1 MIKMIKKGNTR
12 VSITI
17 PSNKLNE
24 FDQKCLENN
33 STKTKVV
40 LKFIELL
47 ITGELVEYEKRLF
60 S

>member
-1 MIKMIKKGNTR
+1 MIKKENTR
-12 VSITI
+12 VSITL
-17 PSNKLNE
+17 SLSKLNE

-47 ITGELVEYEKRLF
+47 IKGELAEYEKRLF

>member
-1 MIKMIKKGNTR
+1 MIKKENTR
-12 VSITI
+12 VSITM
-17 PSNKLNE
+17 PLDKLSE

-47 ITGELVEYEKRLF
+47 IRGELEEYEKRLF

>member
-1 MIKMIKKGNTR
+1 MIKKENTR

-17 PSNKLNE
+17 PLNQLNE

-33 STKTKVV
+33 NTKTKVV

-47 ITGELVEYEKRLF
+47 IKGDLEEYEKRLF

>member
-1 MIKMIKKGNTR
+1 MIKKENTR
-12 VSITI
+12 VSITL

-47 ITGELVEYEKRLF
+47 ITGELAEYEKRLF

>member
-1 MIKMIKKGNTR
+1 MIKKENTR

-17 PSNKLNE
+17 PLYKLKE

-47 ITGELVEYEKRLF
+47 IKGVLAEYEKELF

>member
-1 MIKMIKKGNTR
+1 MIKKGNTR
-12 VSITI
+12 VSITV
-17 PSNKLNE
+17 PLNKLNE

-47 ITGELVEYEKRLF
+47 IKGELVEYEKRLF

>member
-1 MIKMIKKGNTR
+1 MIKKENTR
-12 VSITI
+12 VFITI
-17 PSNKLNE
+17 PLSKLNE

-47 ITGELVEYEKRLF
+47 IKGELVEYEKRLF

>member
-1 MIKMIKKGNTR
+1 MIKKGNTR
-12 VSITI
+12 LSITI
-17 PSNKLNE
+17 PFQKLNE
-24 FDQKCLENN
+24 FDQKCSENN

-47 ITGELVEYEKRLF
+47 IKGVLAEYEKELF

>member
-1 MIKMIKKGNTR
+1 MIKKENTR

-17 PSNKLNE
+17 PLYKLKE

>member
-1 MIKMIKKGNTR
+1 MIKKGNTR

-17 PSNKLNE
+17 PFKKLNE

-47 ITGELVEYEKRLF
+47 INGELAEYEKRLF
-60 S
+60 T

>member
-1 MIKMIKKGNTR
+1 MIKKGNTR

-17 PSNKLNE
+17 PLNKLNE

>member
-1 MIKMIKKGNTR
+1 MIKKENTR
-12 VSITI
+12 VSITM
-17 PSNKLNE
+17 PLNKLNE
-24 FDQKCLENN
+24 FDKKCLENN

-47 ITGELVEYEKRLF
+47 ITGELVKNKKILF

>member
-1 MIKMIKKGNTR
+1 M
-12 VSITI
+12 
-17 PSNKLNE
+17 PLDKLNE

-47 ITGELVEYEKRLF
+47 IRGELAEYEKRLF
-60 S
+60 T

>member
-1 MIKMIKKGNTR
+1 MIKKENTR
-12 VSITI
+12 VSITM
-17 PSNKLNE
+17 PLDKLKE

-33 STKTKVV
+33 STKTKIV

-47 ITGELVEYEKRLF
+47 IKGELEEYEKRLF

>member
-1 MIKMIKKGNTR
+1 MIKKENTR
-12 VSITI
+12 VSITM
-17 PSNKLNE
+17 PLDKLKE

-47 ITGELVEYEKRLF
+47 IRGELAEYEKRLF

>member
-1 MIKMIKKGNTR
+1 MIKKENTR

-17 PSNKLNE
+17 PLNKLNE

-33 STKTKVV
+33 RTKTKVM

-47 ITGELVEYEKRLF
+47 TKGELAEYEKRLF

>member
-1 MIKMIKKGNTR
+1 MIKKGNTR

-17 PSNKLNE
+17 PLNKLNE

-33 STKTKVV
+33 STKTKVM

-47 ITGELVEYEKRLF
+47 IKGELEEYEKKLF

>member
-1 MIKMIKKGNTR
+1 MIKKENTR
-12 VSITI
+12 LSITI
-17 PSNKLNE
+17 PLDKLNE

-47 ITGELVEYEKRLF
+47 IKGGLEEYEKRLF

>member
-1 MIKMIKKGNTR
+1 MIKKENTR

-17 PSNKLNE
+17 PLNKLNE

-47 ITGELVEYEKRLF
+47 RKGEVEEYEKRLF
-60 S
+60 T

>member
-1 MIKMIKKGNTR
+1 MIKKENTR
-12 VSITI
+12 VSITM
-17 PSNKLNE
+17 PLDKLNE

-47 ITGELVEYEKRLF
+47 IKGDLEEYEKRLF

>member
-1 MIKMIKKGNTR
+1 MIKKENTR
-12 VSITI
+12 VSITM
-17 PSNKLNE
+17 PLDKLNE

-47 ITGELVEYEKRLF
+47 IKGELAEYEKRLF
-60 S
+60 A

>member
-1 MIKMIKKGNTR
+1 MIKKENTR
-12 VSITI
+12 VSITM
-17 PSNKLNE
+17 PLDKLNE

-47 ITGELVEYEKRLF
+47 IKGELVEYEKRLF

>member
-1 MIKMIKKGNTR
+1 MIKKENTR
-12 VSITI
+12 VSITM
-17 PSNKLNE
+17 PLDKLNE

-47 ITGELVEYEKRLF
+47 IKGELSEYEKRLF

>member
-1 MIKMIKKGNTR
+1 MIKKENTR
-12 VSITI
+12 VSITM
-17 PSNKLNE
+17 PLNKLNE

>member
-1 MIKMIKKGNTR
+1 MIKKENTR
-12 VSITI
+12 VSLTI
-17 PSNKLNE
+17 PLNKLNE

-33 STKTKVV
+33 RTKTKVV

-47 ITGELVEYEKRLF
+47 ITGELAEYEKRLF

>member
-1 MIKMIKKGNTR
+1 MIKKENTR
-12 VSITI
+12 VSITV
-17 PSNKLNE
+17 PLSKLNE

-33 STKTKVV
+33 RTKTKVV

>member
-1 MIKMIKKGNTR
+1 MIKKENTR
-12 VSITI
+12 VSITM
-17 PSNKLNE
+17 PLNKLIE

-40 LKFIELL
+40 IKFIELL
-47 ITGELVEYEKRLF
+47 IKGELAKYEKRLF

>member
-1 MIKMIKKGNTR
+1 MIKKENTR

-17 PSNKLNE
+17 PLSKLNE
-24 FDQKCLENN
+24 FDKKCLENN

-47 ITGELVEYEKRLF
+47 IKGELAEYEKRLF

>member
-1 MIKMIKKGNTR
+1 MIKKENTR
-12 VSITI
+12 LSITI
-17 PSNKLNE
+17 PLNKLNE
-24 FDQKCLENN
+24 FNQKCLENN

-47 ITGELVEYEKRLF
+47 IKGELEEYEKRLF

>member
-1 MIKMIKKGNTR
+1 MIKKENTR

-17 PSNKLNE
+17 PLNKLSE

-33 STKTKVV
+33 STKTKVM

-47 ITGELVEYEKRLF
+47 IKGELVEYEKRLF

>member
-1 MIKMIKKGNTR
+1 MIKKENTR

-17 PSNKLNE
+17 PFNKLSE
-24 FDQKCLENN
+24 FDKKCLENN

-47 ITGELVEYEKRLF
+47 IKGELVEYEKRLF

>member
-1 MIKMIKKGNTR
+1 MIKKGNTR

-17 PSNKLNE
+17 PFQKLNE

-47 ITGELVEYEKRLF
+47 IKGVLAEYEKELF

>member
-1 MIKMIKKGNTR
+1 MIKKENTR

-17 PSNKLNE
+17 PLNKLNE
-24 FDQKCLENN
+24 LDQKCLENN

>member
-1 MIKMIKKGNTR
+1 MIKKENTR

-17 PSNKLNE
+17 PLDKLNE

-40 LKFIELL
+40 IKFIELL

>member
-1 MIKMIKKGNTR
+1 MIKKENTR
-12 VSITI
+12 VSITM
-17 PSNKLNE
+17 PLDKLNE

>member
-1 MIKMIKKGNTR
+1 MIKKENTR

-17 PSNKLNE
+17 PLNKLNE

-47 ITGELVEYEKRLF
+47 IRGELEEYEKRLF
-60 S
+60 T

>member
-1 MIKMIKKGNTR
+1 MIKKDNTR
-12 VSITI
+12 VSITM
-17 PSNKLNE
+17 PLNKLSE

-40 LKFIELL
+40 IKFIELL
-47 ITGELVEYEKRLF
+47 IKGELEEYEKRLF